1 MLRQNESLEEYVK
14 LQKEAT
20 ESLDKYLVA
29 RGDEAASNLDLSDKY
44 DKMLSDL
51 KIERDLRE
59 EISKI
64 SSSKMTPEDQKT
76 AKQEAT
82 QRADIKK
89 QTSGNISDIASAK
102 TFEDI
107 QSITERRIAAQKVAF
122 EIEKSEV
129 AKMYEGKIE
138 EQQRYQDIVEQMT
151 YLHENRLSAIRKQG
165 NDANLALSTEMINN
179 ASNVANSMLSITES
193 LAGKNSGAYKAIF
206 AVQKA
211 FAIATSIINI
221 QKAISDA
228 FATEATV
235 PQKIAA
241 AAMIASQTASIVST
255 IAGTNMQ
262 EGGKFAKG
270 AAFQGGSV
278 VSTPTY
284 FPMSGGKT
292 GLMGE
297 AGAEAVMP
305 LSRAP
310 DGSLGVR
317 MDGGGGKSVVVN
329 TPISISIESTGGD
342 DKSTAQQTANAV
354 RAAVLTIIQ
363 KEKMPGGSLYSR

>member
-1 MLRQNESLEEYVK
+1 
-14 LQKEAT
+14 
-20 ESLDKYLVA
+20 
-29 RGDEAASNLDLSDKY
+29 
-44 DKMLSDL
+44 
-51 KIERDLRE
+51 
-59 EISKI
+59 
-64 SSSKMTPEDQKT
+64 
-76 AKQEAT
+76 
-82 QRADIKK
+82 
-89 QTSGNISDIASAK
+89 
-102 TFEDI
+102 
-107 QSITERRIAAQKVAF
+107 
-122 EIEKSEV
+122 
-129 AKMYEGKIE
+129 
-138 EQQRYQDIVEQMT
+138 
-151 YLHENRLSAIRKQG
+151 
-165 NDANLALSTEMINN
+165 
-179 ASNVANSMLSITES
+179 
-193 LAGKNSGAYKAIF
+193 
-206 AVQKA
+206 
-211 FAIATSIINI
+211 
-221 QKAISDA
+221 
-228 FATEATV
+228 
-235 PQKIAA
+235 
-241 AAMIASQTASIVST
+241 
-255 IAGTNMQ
+255 MQ